1 MTWRKMQ
8 ETVAYGVR
16 NAKRKEKKRK
26 SKQHQHWS
34 KYTNFEAEGE
44 GSKTAPQCETSGH

>member
-1 MTWRKMQ
+1 MMSEMQKERK
-8 ETVAYGVR
+8 
-16 NAKRKEKKRK
+16 K
-26 SKQHQHWS
+26 SKQHQHWR